1 MSSYARHSVLI
12 QQRRPLLT
20 NKKAVAQGFSRLA
33 SLAIFIAVILL
44 FYVWSRVEVVRL
56 NYAILEVSKDEK
68 KLYLENEHLKVE
80 LAELQAPSRLQYL
93 AKTQKEL
100 KNPDSNQIV
109 YMK

>member
-1 MSSYARHSVLI
+1 MTHYRNQKLLVR
-12 QQRRPLLT
+12 QRRPLVT
-20 NKKAVAQGFSRLA
+20 NKNAVAKGFSQLM
-33 SLAIFIAVILL
+33 IIGVVIAVTLL

-56 NYAILEVSKDEK
+56 NYAILEVSKVEK

-80 LAELQAPSRLQYL
+80 LATLQAPGRLAYL

-100 KNPDSNQIV
+100 KNPESSQII